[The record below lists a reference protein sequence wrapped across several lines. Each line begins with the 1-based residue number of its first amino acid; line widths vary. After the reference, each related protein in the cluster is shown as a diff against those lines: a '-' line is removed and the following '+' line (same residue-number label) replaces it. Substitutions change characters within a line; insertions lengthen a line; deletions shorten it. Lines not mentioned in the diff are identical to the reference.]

1 MKHIYTFMLGAL
13 CWLSTGLTVQAAD
26 GVARYDF
33 TGGIPA
39 DFTLLDADGNTP
51 SADIASYGFSVGTPW
66 VTHYVEDEQNYVA
79 ASTSWYAQS
88 GTSDDWMILSAV
100 NVETADAVVAWR
112 ARATDANFSD
122 GYAVYISEGGN
133 AIDDFDK
140 AHPLFT
146 TAAESSEWTYHRVSL
161 DAYVG
166 KTVRIAFVNNS
177 TDCSLL
183 YIDDILVGTPQP
195 ARIISGMRPI
205 VKPTDEIIVQGT
217 VTTDMTEPIKGFTV
231 GYEWNGTEHQVEF
244 SDTELVPGE
253 SVPFSISTGN
263 YIEAGGH
270 ETYSVWAEAGGR
282 RSLTDVEI
290 ASHVNKVVAE
300 ELTGSWCGWCVQ
312 GIVVFEE
319 MKKAYPEQFIGIAV
333 HGDDFLENPS
343 YAGYITGLIGG
354 SSYPNSIVNRDKA
367 ATGNPKYIPA
377 YFEQKAA
384 APIEGYVKLETS
396 GSDGQYEVKA
406 KVMLNSSCLDGR
418 YRMAYAIVE
427 NDVYEDGNPNYVQHN
442 SYAGGANG
450 EMGGYEDLPEYV
462 TGFHF
467 QEVARGTIGGAS
479 GIDGSLPARIDAGV
493 EYETEERF
501 SLPETVLNADNVYIV
516 AMLVNTLGGNIV
528 NADMAKVTANEPTGI
543 FNPDVNTAP
552 ERTEVYTIDGRRVA
566 GGGLAPGIYIKRTI
580 KGGKA
585 TARKITVK

>member
-1 MKHIYTFMLGAL
+1 MLGAL

-39 DFTLLDADGNTP
+39 DFTLIDADGNTP

-217 VTTDMTEPIKGFTV
+217 VTTDMTEPVKGFTV

-300 ELTGSWCGWCVQ
+300 ELTGSWCGWCVR
-312 GIVVFEE
+312 GIVALEE
-319 MKKAYPEQFIGIAV
+319 TKKAHPEQFIAIAV
-333 HGDDFLENPS
+333 HGNDFLESPE
-343 YAGYITGLIGG
+343 YTDYIAGLIG
-354 SSYPNSIVNRDKA
+354 SSGYPNSVVNRDRNTA
-367 ATGNPKYIPA
+367 GDPEYIPVR
-377 YFEQKAA
+377 FEQKAR
-384 APIEGYVKLETS
+384 APIEGYVTLET
-396 GSDGQYEVKA
+396 GGEDGLYEATA
-406 KVMLNSSCLDGR
+406 KVALNSNGLDGR

-427 NDVYEDGNPNYVQHN
+427 NDVYEEGNSNYVQHN

-462 TGFHF
+462 TDFHF
-467 QEVARGTIGGAS
+467 QDVARGTIGDPS
-479 GIDGSLPARIDAGV
+479 GIEGSLPLRMDAGR
-493 EYETEERF
+493 EYVTTESF
-501 SLPETVLNADNVYIV
+501 TLPETVLNVDNVYIV
-516 AMLVNTLGGNIV
+516 AMLIDTRSSGIV
-528 NADMAKVTANEPTGI
+528 NADMAKLTADDPAGI
-543 FNPDVNTAP
+543 ANPGVNTEP
-552 ERTEVYTIDGRRVA
+552 ERVEIYTLDGRRVA
-566 GGGLAPGIYIKRTI
+566 EGSLVPGIYIRRTVS
-580 KGGKA
+580 GGKA
-585 TARKITVK
+585 TTEKFIAK